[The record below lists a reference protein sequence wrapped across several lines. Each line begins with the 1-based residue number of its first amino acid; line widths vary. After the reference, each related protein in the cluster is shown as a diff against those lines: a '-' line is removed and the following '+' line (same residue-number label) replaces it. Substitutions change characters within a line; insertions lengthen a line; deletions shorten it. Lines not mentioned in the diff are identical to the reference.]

1 MTEFRFLHAADLHID
16 SPLRGLA
23 ADREAPA
30 ERIRAATRAALT
42 NLVDLA
48 LNERVAFVVVAG
60 DLIDGEWQD
69 WRTGHF
75 LLGEI
80 ARLTGAGIRFYAIHG
95 NHDAANPVLGRLR
108 LPDGAGAVLDAARP
122 RTVRLPEH
130 GVSIH
135 GQSFPT
141 RDVRENL
148 ARDYPKP
155 EAGDFNIGL
164 LHTAATGRD
173 GHENYAPC
181 TVEQLAKHG
190 YDYWALGHIHAR
202 EELARDP
209 CWIVFPGNTQ
219 GRHIRETGPKG
230 ATLVT
235 VRDRRV
241 AAVAHHPLDDV
252 RWAMLDIALT
262 QEQDEGAAL
271 DAVRARLGVAL
282 DEAGDRL
289 LAVRVTLR
297 GACGAHAAL
306 VRDLGATRDRLHG
319 EAAALAGDAIWLE
332 EVRLLTRPPRE
343 QEVAR
348 ARSDVLGQLLRQID
362 AIGPDTL
369 VPDLQAYCAAMLD
382 RARGLREALGEHHPA
397 VAAARGAV
405 TPELLERARQ
415 VLLAH
420 VAAED

>member
-23 ADREAPA
+23 ADRDAPA
-30 ERIRAATRAALT
+30 ERIRAATRAAFT
-42 NLVDLA
+42 NLVNLA
-48 LNERVAFVVVAG
+48 LAERVAFVVVAG

-75 LLGEI
+75 LLTEI
-80 ARLTGAGIRFYAIHG
+80 ARLKEAGIRFYAIHG

-108 LPDGAGAVLDAARP
+108 LPDGAGMVLDAAQP

-141 RDVRENL
+141 RDVRANL

-155 EAGDFNIGL
+155 EPGDFNIGV
-164 LHTAATGRD
+164 LHTAANGRD

-181 TVEQLAKHG
+181 TVDQLAKHG
-190 YDYWALGHIHAR
+190 YHYWALGHIHAR

-230 ATLVT
+230 ASLVT
-235 VRDRRV
+235 VRDGQV
-241 AAVAHHPLDDV
+241 ASVAHRPLDDV

-262 QEQDEGAAL
+262 PEQDEGAVL
-271 DAVRARLGVAL
+271 DAVRQGLGLAL
-282 DEAGDRL
+282 DEAEGRL

-297 GACGAHAAL
+297 GPCAAHTAL
-306 VRDLGATRDRLHG
+306 IRDPGKTRDTLHG
-319 EAAALAGDAIWLE
+319 EAVALAGDGIWLE
-332 EVRLLTRPPRE
+332 DARLLTRPP
-343 QEVAR
+343 ADAAPAG
-348 ARSDVLGQLLRQID
+348 ARSGAMGTLLGQID
-362 AIGPDTL
+362 AVRADALAPGL
-369 VPDLQAYCAAMLD
+369 REYCAKLLNH
-382 RARGLREALGEHHPA
+382 ARGLRDTLGEDHPA
-397 VAAARGAV
+397 VAGARGEM

-415 VLLAH
+415 LLLARI
-420 VAAED
+420 AAED

>member
-30 ERIRAATRAALT
+30 ERIRAATRAAFT
-42 NLVDLA
+42 NLVNLA
-48 LNERVAFVVVAG
+48 LRERVAFVAVAG

-75 LLGEI
+75 LLSEI
-80 ARLTGAGIRFYAIHG
+80 ARLKEAGIRFYAIHG

-108 LPDGAGAVLDAARP
+108 LPDGAGAILDAAKP

-130 GVSIH
+130 GVSLH

-141 RDVRENL
+141 RDVRANL
-148 ARDYPKP
+148 ALDYPKP
-155 EAGDFNIGL
+155 EPGSFNIGL

-173 GHENYAPC
+173 GHETYAPC
-181 TVEQLAKHG
+181 TVDQLAKHG

-219 GRHIRETGPKG
+219 GRHIRETGSKG

-235 VRDRRV
+235 VRDGRV

-252 RWAMLDIALT
+252 RWAMLDIPLT

-271 DAVRARLGVAL
+271 DAVRAQLGLAL

-332 EVRLLTRPPRE
+332 DVRLLTRPPRE
-343 QEVAR
+343 HAATR
-348 ARSDVLGQLLRQID
+348 ARSDALGQLLRQID
-362 AIGPDTL
+362 TMEPDTL
-369 VPDLQAYCAAMLD
+369 APDLQAYCAAMLD

-397 VAAARGAV
+397 VAAARGAM

-415 VLLAH
+415 LLLAH
-420 VAAED
+420 MAAED